1 MMVQAGAH
9 TLVDETPVQIGVLA
23 RKASEKSGAFLMY
36 KKGLGVWEEEEQTRQ
51 NVFPAHA
58 G

>member
-1 MMVQAGAH
+1 MVQAGAH

-36 KKGLGVWEEEEQTRQ
+36 KKGLGVWEEEERTRQ
-51 NVFPAHA
+51 NPDQ
-58 G
+58 GYGR